1 MEKMFQNKLKP
12 FVIRSR
18 DFVKTR
24 FLAVKIWVVK
34 LLTGAK
40 SFGKTIP
47 RRITSIFFEN
57 VYGTWLA
64 KPWACILG
72 YILLFVLSLLT
83 IVVLDLFD
91 YTRQFIHS
99 NGANEAVIGVTTILL
114 ALLIPVAIAL
124 IEDAREFALARQ
136 TIVKSIIRFSLA
148 PLVLLVVCIFFFI
161 PEGIHV
167 FGESVTLKN
176 SYAAILVCCVLFILT
191 SFYRSYKWLSDGST
205 YSSGSPQTPPDGEP
219 QPEAFASYRFAR
231 IVRLLSS
238 AKGYETWMTIWSQW
252 FPGEYENVLY
262 ASFFK
267 REFAVLKNKKTKRY
281 IILSLELEAYDKH
294 FKKRNTNNWSFELEH
309 AKQFLLL
316 YAELESIIDA
326 DRKTARTMGL
336 GRGKSA
342 LERINSKVLETMMTR
357 ERAWNLFEFMGEY
370 AKKRGLLKMRK
381 SGRLQSDRLIKEFL
395 EKYFNAVTKD
405 KLSTYELES
414 YFSPDKPWAVT
425 YDNLYNERY
434 NLSFLV
440 VDEFKDWLFKLLD
453 DMKMPDD
460 RAYEV
465 DTLLA
470 DLFPQADPIDMGR
483 LFWMLY
489 LAKYTTDSKE
499 VVELNY
505 KKERP
510 FGHIGRSTSF
520 WAEEEE
526 ARMKNF
532 AKFQNEQ
539 EDNAVKLFATMYAT
553 YFRHFWN
560 LDEIIKIAK
569 AVDVSTL
576 DKYEASRLSSFIRL
590 MQKIKKFYK
599 ALDAD
604 NKSKQKEQPNE

>member
-1 MEKMFQNKLKP
+1 MKKIFQNKLKP
-12 FVIRSR
+12 FVIWSR
-18 DFVKTR
+18 DFAKNGLSAMIVK
-24 FLAVKIWVVK
+24 LSKLVAVVK
-34 LLTGAK
+34 KLATKAT
-40 SFGKTIP
+40 SFTKTTP
-47 RRITSIFFEN
+47 RRVTAIFFDN

-64 KPWACILG
+64 KSWASLFG
-72 YILLFVLSLLT
+72 YVLLFVISLLT
-83 IVVLDLFD
+83 IIILDRFE

-99 NGANEAVIGVTTILL
+99 SGANEAVIGVITILL

-124 IEDAREFALARQ
+124 IEDARESALARQ

-148 PLVLLVVCIFFFI
+148 PLVLLVVCIFLFI
-161 PEGIHV
+161 PEGIII

-176 SYAAILVCCVLFILT
+176 SYVAVLVCCVLFILT

-219 QPEAFASYRFAR
+219 QPEAFISYRFAR
-231 IVRLLSS
+231 IMRLLSS

-294 FKKRNTNNWSFELEH
+294 FKKRNIDNWSFELEY
-309 AKQFLLL
+309 AKQFLFL
-316 YAELESIIDA
+316 YADMEDVIET
-326 DRKTARTMGL
+326 DRTAARTMGL
-336 GRGKSA
+336 WRGKSA
-342 LERINSKVLETMMTR
+342 LERINSKVLEKMMTR

-370 AKKRGLLKMRK
+370 AKRRGLLKTRK
-381 SGRLQSDRLIKEFL
+381 SGRLRSDSLIKEFL

-405 KLSTYELES
+405 RLSTYELES
-414 YFSPDKPWAVT
+414 YFAQDKPWAVT
-425 YDNLYNERY
+425 YNNLYKERY

-453 DMKMPDD
+453 NIQKPDG

-465 DTLLA
+465 DSLLA
-470 DLFPQADPIDMGR
+470 DLFPETDPIDMGR

-489 LAKYTTDSKE
+489 QAKNTTDSKLI
-499 VVELNY
+499 VELNY
-505 KKERP
+505 KEERP

-532 AKFQNEQ
+532 AKFQNDQ

-553 YFRHFWN
+553 YFRSFWN
-560 LDEIIKIAK
+560 LDEIIKVAK
-569 AVDVSTL
+569 AIDVSTL
-576 DKYEASRLSSFIRL
+576 DKYKASRLSSFIRL
-590 MQKIKKFYK
+590 TQKIKEFYK
-599 ALDAD
+599 AFDTD
-604 NKSKQKEQPNE
+604 NK